1 MVISQIRKPR
11 LREDQLACSPTAPTG
26 RMGGHRI
33 PESTAT
39 TVLSLC
45 FVASQ
50 ISRNPELVEKPA
62 HAFFSHP
69 QAFAQTVPSA
79 WGTLFILLCRIRSLG
94 RGLPL

>member
-50 ISRNPELVEKPA
+50 ISRNPERVEKPA
-62 HAFFSHP
+62 HAFFSSP
-69 QAFAQTVPSA
+69 A
-79 WGTLFILLCRIRSLG
+79 GLCTNRSLCLG
-94 RGLPL
+94 HSLHFTVQDSEFR